1 MDAPSQDVVDLAV
14 IGSGG
19 AAMSAAINARL
30 LGASVVMVERG
41 TLGGT
46 CVNIGCVP
54 SKTMLAAAGARHGAL
69 SNPFLGA
76 LTSAAGAVDLA
87 ALVEQKDELV
97 SRLRQT
103 KYADIAT
110 TYDFKV
116 LHGVASFADPDTLL
130 VDGVALPASAYL
142 IATGAQP
149 AIPDLPGLS
158 GVDYLTST
166 TAMELDELPA
176 SLVVIGGGYVGLE
189 QAQLFA
195 HLGTKVSLV
204 GRVAPRSEPELA
216 SALRK
221 VFLDDGITVV
231 GDRAT
236 AIERDGGQVVVVT
249 SSGRRVSGQRLLV
262 ATGRTPR
269 TAELN
274 LAAAGVKTDA
284 VGFVVVDHQ
293 QRTSNPK
300 VFAAGDVSGAPQ
312 FVYVAAMAGK
322 VAARNALG
330 RSEAVDCTGLPAV
343 VFTHPQLASAGLTE
357 AEVLEQ
363 GIRCAC
369 RLLNLTDVP
378 RALAN
383 RDTRGGIK
391 VIADADTGRVL
402 GVHALA
408 EGAGEMMLAAT
419 YAIKAGFT
427 VDQLADTWAPYLTMA
442 EGIRLAAGL
451 FRNELPTSCCA

>member
-1 MDAPSQDVVDLAV
+1 MSAPSENTVDLAI

-19 AAMSAAINARL
+19 AAMSAAIHARL

-46 CVNIGCVP
+46 CVNVGCVP
-54 SKTMLAAAGARHGAL
+54 SKTLLAAAGARHGAL
-69 SNPFLGA
+69 SNPFPGA
-76 LTSAAGAVDLA
+76 PTSAGGVDFA
-87 ALVEQKDELV
+87 ALVGQKDELV
-97 SRLRQT
+97 GRLRQT

-110 TYDFKV
+110 AYDFQV
-116 LHGVASFADPDTLL
+116 RSGVASFADAHTLL
-130 VDGVALPASAYL
+130 VDGEALSASAYL
-142 IATGAQP
+142 IAAGAQP

-158 GVDYLTST
+158 DVDYLTST
-166 TAMELDELPA
+166 TAMELGQVPP

-195 HLGTKVSLV
+195 HLGARVSIV
-204 GRVAPRSEPELA
+204 GRLAPRSEPELA

-231 GDRAT
+231 TDRAT
-236 AIERDGGQVVVVT
+236 AIERDGEDVVVVT
-249 SSGRRVSGQRLLV
+249 RTGRRVSGQALLV
-262 ATGRTPR
+262 ATGRSPR
-269 TAELN
+269 TADLN
-274 LAAAGVKTDA
+274 LAAAGVRTDA
-284 VGFVVVDHQ
+284 RGFVVVDAE
-293 QRTSNPK
+293 QRTSNPR
-300 VFAAGDVSGAPQ
+300 VFGAGDVSGAPQ
-312 FVYVAAMAGK
+312 YVYVAAIAGK
-322 VAARNALG
+322 VAAWNALG
-330 RSEAVDCTGLPAV
+330 RSERVDYTGMPAV
-343 VFTHPQLASAGLTE
+343 TFTHPQLASAGLTE
-357 AEVLEQ
+357 AQVLER
-363 GIRCAC
+363 GIRCTC
-369 RLLNLTDVP
+369 RLLDLTDVP

-391 VIADADTGRVL
+391 LVADADTGRVL

-442 EGIRLAAGL
+442 EGIRIAAGL